1 MRNVI
6 PPFHLGV
13 AIVLIIKK
21 ISMVE
26 LWVELGWN
34 YMKFHPNSTHN
45 STMYNILI
53 IKDITPMRW
62 KGGTSF
68 AKNIFRRIIAE
79 KL

>member
-1 MRNVI
+1 M
-6 PPFHLGV
+6 
-13 AIVLIIKK
+13 
-21 ISMVE
+21 
-26 LWVELGWN
+26 WWN